1 MPDASVLLV
10 LLLVATLVAIALLVV
25 LLLRR
30 PDAALDALRER
41 LAATLRD
48 EQRDGRAE
56 LRGQLDSLSAA
67 QALRIDGFGTQLQ
80 AVAARTDQRLDEFTV
95 RTDARLDTL
104 REALTEDARK
114 ARSEGAALQ
123 QQFADS
129 LGQKLAELTQRNE
142 QRLGEMRATL
152 EQQLQRLQ
160 ADNAAK
166 LEQMRATV
174 DEKLHATLE
183 TRLTESFG
191 NVTTMLAQVHQGL
204 GDMNKLAADVGGLQ
218 RVLTNV
224 KSRGVFGEVQLA
236 GLLEQVFAPDQYAS
250 NVATVPGS
258 SERVEFAVRFPG
270 SSG

>member
-10 LLLVATLVAIALLVV
+10 LLLVASLVAIALLVV

-114 ARSEGAALQ
+114 ARLQ
-123 QQFADS
+123 GIVIIEAY
-129 LGQKLAELTQRNE
+129 
-142 QRLGEMRATL
+142 
-152 EQQLQRLQ
+152 
-160 ADNAAK
+160 
-166 LEQMRATV
+166 
-174 DEKLHATLE
+174 
-183 TRLTESFG
+183 
-191 NVTTMLAQVHQGL
+191 VT
-204 GDMNKLAADVGGLQ
+204 
-218 RVLTNV
+218 
-224 KSRGVFGEVQLA
+224 A
-236 GLLEQVFAPDQYAS
+236 GCCM
-250 NVATVPGS
+250 VP
-258 SERVEFAVRFPG
+258 
-270 SSG
+270 